1 MEVQTIITLA
11 TEVAGVINKVLSKL
25 PDYDQKK
32 MEDLYAFLDMYET
45 EVTREDADF
54 DDILLW
60 NNRKRLFYQTII
72 EQIARK
78 STN

>member
-1 MEVQTIITLA
+1 MEAKTIITLA

-32 MEDLYAFLDMYET
+32 MEDLHAFLDMYET

-54 DDILLW
+54 DDLLLW
-60 NNRKRLFYQTII
+60 NNRKQLFYKTII
-72 EQIARK
+72 DQIARK
-78 STN
+78 SSN